1 MDNGRTRLYNV
12 LMGNPTNVYNNVGRG
27 VALRQSGGDDNFFTK
42 RAKSLENAFGTT
54 GAALTSFIDTGIE
67 NQNIEDRNK
76 KFKENMNDIYKKY
89 GFNSS
94 DDYYDAKDAAEKEI
108 FGKYGFNSEDY
119 WNKHADLWSP
129 NNTDSSE
136 LKALEAT
143 RQNVINRMSKEDADK
158 IKKFDT
164 IQDELKGQ
172 SAANANEAKKAS
184 EDWRNYRENSYVG
197 QKVNQ
202 DRGKFAGSAINTLST
217 MSDVLLPGAG
227 VAFNAAQG
235 GIEGIADELEQNGF
249 KNFDWERAGQNALTG
264 AVSGGV
270 VGGLNKGLSNALAKN
285 GGNLFK
291 GGNKLTQGLNNLGSN
306 TALGRVGA
314 TVATG
319 AGRGALSGAVGG
331 ATGAG
336 LSAAM
341 NGQDVLGSALQ
352 GAVQGAQQGAIAGGT
367 MAGANM
373 AISKTPGVGNVMKQ
387 LNEAGDNWEKSGKNF
402 NERLTNTLTSGDSRV
417 GDWLQGKTRS
427 KLLSSA
433 GQIGDTVRDV
443 NSAEPAQTPNK
454 YVSVDSLG
462 NRTEYTPDEMAKL
475 IQDYDNYKAPEVLSG
490 NSFDEISEAV
500 GPAGGKLMDIYDTMH
515 GGGQQVNPYSRE
527 SWEQFDN
534 WLADQRANTSTQSP
548 TVTPTKY
555 GDNEIEARNILK
567 KYASKTGLDSEDMGF
582 MMSVLDESNPKGT
595 SFKQTDNLYSRKSP
609 EVTRQLVKN
618 ATDLQELV
626 KTIDA
631 DTSLTRSN
639 KADLLHAIKRVY
651 DSNNAALNRG
661 GKWEA
666 DNDFTSGGV
675 WGGLDRADETG
686 SKYAGQIRD
695 IADSVYD
702 AFKQRTRSGKEYS
715 WDDLSSQGMPNV
727 ASETPTTAAGWLK
740 KAGQRVVEDA
750 NNRGVGMSI
759 KNVGDSEDIMNLKI
773 NDNTRTPETR
783 SRLDEVIEYAR
794 NNELGKYGHDDIKNI
809 YESGDINAINRLE
822 DAWREAN
829 QGGVIGAARKQFLGQ
844 SISNSIDAPRLTQEM
859 IQKNT
864 PQTQVYRALSGETQ
878 PKDLTSVF
886 EPNADNNIQSRNKLQ
901 SVGEQLQNAAKTQ
914 KYGALYDALDAKT
927 AARAVQTGAPEKL
940 SQLGIS
946 PENYK
951 EAAKTSNYINQ
962 VVSDLAEKSGVKVN
976 APDLPNRL
984 SADNLDILMSDT
996 AVKKY
1001 NNYIKQIAP
1010 DGATPD
1016 EYSAGYL
1023 LQKSRELG
1031 NKAANLRGNS
1041 DDVYALR
1048 QALTDAKYK
1057 LRNIATDA
1065 LEGSEITGDL
1075 TNDNIANGLAK
1086 MGANEKVQ
1094 DYYTEAVN
1102 GKAPSVSDYIR
1113 RSALFEQARDMGTQ
1127 IDAEKFTRSAS
1138 KAPTNPM
1145 TKIWNASGLDQPVN
1159 ALLRNTIA
1167 PIASGVTNLAGKALE
1182 GVGNVEQRIN
1192 GNLPVVTSGTDTTP
1206 TYNPDYNPQTRLY
1219 NAIGRTEGLTNAEQA
1234 RTANYLANAAQ
1245 EAEIVPSNTLE
1256 GLAATQVPNTTVTSM
1271 YESAYGQ
1278 PTAQQTVATGK
1289 SYFPTTGDYWTDT
1302 LGRAMTSAIDA
1313 NDATAFGSLYEMY
1326 QDAVAKLEKQNSSTS
1341 EQKLTATQ
1349 QRANAAMNSL
1359 DRLSGMTPDLGYNLS
1374 NIPVIG
1380 DIATFGGNDYESE
1393 AQSLAQQIGYMVSG
1407 ANIKEE
1413 EAANIGKAY
1422 VPQPWDSEQTR
1433 RLKLQR
1439 AREIIQQ
1446 YQNGMVGSEA

>member
-12 LMGNPTNVYNNVGRG
+12 LMGNPASAYNNIGRAS
-27 VALRQSGGDDNFFTK
+27 ALSRQTGSDDNFFTK

-89 GFNSS
+89 GYNSA
-94 DDYYDAKDAAEKEI
+94 DDYYNAKDEAEKL
-108 FGKYGFNSEDY
+108 FDKYGFNSEDY
-119 WNKHADLWSP
+119 WNKHAEIWSP
-129 NNTDSSE
+129 DNANSDE
-136 LKALEAT
+136 VKALEKT
-143 RQNVINRMSKEDADK
+143 REDAINRMSKQDADK
-158 IKKFDT
+158 IRYFEN
-164 IQDELKGQ
+164 IQNELKGQ

-184 EDWRNYRENSYVG
+184 EDWKNYRENSYVG
-197 QKVNQ
+197 QKINQ

-235 GIEGIADELEQNGF
+235 GIEGIADELEQNGLN
-249 KNFDWERAGQNALTG
+249 NFNWERAGQNALTG

-270 VGGLNKGLSNALAKN
+270 VGGLNKGLSGALAKN

-291 GGNKLTQGLNNLGSN
+291 GGNKLTQALNNLGSN
-306 TALGRVGA
+306 TALGRAGA

-387 LNEAGDNWEKSGKNF
+387 LNEAGENWEKSGKDF

-427 KLLSSA
+427 KLLASA
-433 GQIGDTVRDV
+433 GQIGDTIRDYTDAGMGPRKAEAAAYEDLLKSYNEDRGLQGAIDDARAAGLANDTNFQRAQKYVEGGSMAITPEDAFNDLKSVYGDSFKESTYKNKDGSWKYRNGEPYVWTTYKNKIAMNLSKAMDAADAGKMATNLKDQFDAEMSNARNVGDRVDIKSDYLNRRANELQKQGLTGAQIDNDEVYSYIRNTADNNVPADVRQRLDYLRNELDNERISYGELAELQNYAPEIIKLGDERLAEAAGIPEADFNATQTRTMTGRSWNPEEAKGLAKDILDWEDNATGKQWKMLNGEGEPWEGTRDFRETEMANMLSDPNRAQQV
-443 NSAEPAQTPNK
+443 IDALNKTEADLRYNENGAQQKLDNQNVSIQDALNSLNAIRSKYGLPTTDQTPNT
-454 YVSVDSLG
+454 LG
-462 NRTEYTPDEMAKL
+462 
-475 IQDYDNYKAPEVLSG
+475 
-490 NSFDEISEAV
+490 
-500 GPAGGKLMDIYDTMH
+500 
-515 GGGQQVNPYSRE
+515 
-527 SWEQFDN
+527 
-534 WLADQRANTSTQSP
+534 
-548 TVTPTKY
+548 
-555 GDNEIEARNILK
+555 
-567 KYASKTGLDSEDMGF
+567 
-582 MMSVLDESNPKGT
+582 
-595 SFKQTDNLYSRKSP
+595 
-609 EVTRQLVKN
+609 
-618 ATDLQELV
+618 
-626 KTIDA
+626 
-631 DTSLTRSN
+631 
-639 KADLLHAIKRVY
+639 
-651 DSNNAALNRG
+651 
-661 GKWEA
+661 
-666 DNDFTSGGV
+666 
-675 WGGLDRADETG
+675 
-686 SKYAGQIRD
+686 
-695 IADSVYD
+695 
-702 AFKQRTRSGKEYS
+702 
-715 WDDLSSQGMPNV
+715 
-727 ASETPTTAAGWLK
+727 GWLK
-740 KAGQRVVEDA
+740 KAGQRIVEDA
-750 NNRGVGMSI
+750 NNRGMGMSI
-759 KNVGDSEDIMNLKI
+759 KNVGNEPETINLLER
-773 NDNTRTPETR
+773 TSAQTPE
-783 SRLDEVIEYAR
+783 
-794 NNELGKYGHDDIKNI
+794 
-809 YESGDINAINRLE
+809 
-822 DAWREAN
+822 
-829 QGGVIGAARKQFLGQ
+829 
-844 SISNSIDAPRLTQEM
+844 
-859 IQKNT
+859 
-864 PQTQVYRALSGETQ
+864 TQVYRALSGETQ

-1182 GVGNVEQRIN
+1182 GAGNVEQRIK
-1192 GNLPVVTSGTDTTP
+1192 GNLPAVTSGTDTTP

-1245 EAEIVPSNTLE
+1245 EAEIVPNNTLE
-1256 GLAATQVPNTTVTSM
+1256 GLASTQVPNTTVTSM

-1446 YQNGMVGSEA
+1446 YQNGMAGTEA